1 MLTIR
6 QALRMGAQSIDS
18 ITPALDT
25 SVLLRHI
32 IGKDELYIVI
42 NPEEL
47 ITDEQEEKLR
57 EYIEIRNT
65 GMPVAY
71 ILRNKEFMGLNFYVD
86 ERVLIPRPDTE
97 ILVEE
102 VLRNVKL
109 GSRILDIGTGSGAIA
124 VSIAKLSPDTV
135 VSAVDISED
144 ALKVAEH
151 NANRLG
157 ATVNFIKSDLFECV
171 EGVFDIIVSNPPY
184 IDEEE
189 MSALESNVVDFEP
202 HLALYGGEDGL
213 EYYRKI
219 IQGSIDFLGQS
230 GILAFEIG
238 FNQASS
244 VSTIMESYGFENIE
258 VLQDYS
264 GKDRV
269 VIGKKR

>member
-6 QALRMGAQSIDS
+6 QALRMGAQSVDS

-32 IGKDELYIVI
+32 IGKDELYIII

-47 ITDEQEEKLR
+47 ITDEQETKLK

-71 ILRNKEFMGLNFYVD
+71 ILKNKDFMGMNFYVD

-97 ILVEE
+97 ILVEK
-102 VLRNVKL
+102 VLKNIKK
-109 GSRILDIGTGSGAIA
+109 GARILDIGTGSGAIA
-124 VSIAKLSPDTV
+124 VSIAKLTPDTIV
-135 VSAVDISED
+135 TAIDISDD
-144 ALKVAEH
+144 ALEVARY
-151 NANRLG
+151 NANKLG
-157 ATVNFIKSDLFECV
+157 AKVNFVKSDLFEHV
-171 EGVFDIIVSNPPY
+171 EGPFDLIVSNPPY

-189 MSALESNVVDFEP
+189 MGMLESNVADFEP

-213 EYYRKI
+213 DYYRKI
-219 IQGSIDFLGQS
+219 IQGSIDFLSQS

-238 FNQASS
+238 YNQAAS
-244 VSTIMESYGFENIE
+244 VSQIMESYGFENIE

-264 GKDRV
+264 EKDRV